1 MEPKTRC
8 HFMFLGSGNC
18 LFSAAEI
25 VTVCVFTFRHS
36 SSLKSEVTLFP
47 LLKFMLLYS
56 LNFSLAEVTEV
67 PALPAHCWLSLLA
80 ISPSPGLPG
89 PGHRCRP
96 APGPAPDTFL
106 CKHLLENHQ
115 GLEQHYL
122 GARVERNSVNTA
134 SLRSSSSRVL
144 YLSPRN
150 HIKSW
155 EKN

>member
-36 SSLKSEVTLFP
+36 SSWKSEVTLFP

-67 PALPAHCWLSLLA
+67 PALPAHCWLSLS

-96 APGPAPDTFL
+96 APGQLPTRSCVNIYWKIIRDWNSIILEPEWRETPWTPPPSAPL
-106 CKHLLENHQ
+106 PLEFYTLV
-115 GLEQHYL
+115 LE
-122 GARVERNSVNTA
+122 TT
-134 SLRSSSSRVL
+134 
-144 YLSPRN
+144 
-150 HIKSW
+150 
-155 EKN
+155 